1 MKISRQVLNKY
12 FAVEKKILHHV
23 LHKCSTALAYQ
34 ITQYLHFHI
43 NFQFASF
50 QKLKNNCR
58 FNIYICTK
66 LELKAASDSQSRGSI
81 DINLIQF
88 DGQIRPDPSDVK
100 ILNATF
106 FISDLFSPFSWSWPA
121 KLQFC
126 RLDRVTHHPPPPP
139 HPFSSLLSFWPPS
152 PQLAAALTSP
162 PPTVRTGV
170 WKSQRYRRS
179 LSQFCEARCSSTWT
193 PPLHSGNS
201 RDALTMARRAGGG
214 GRLEAA
220 RPVAAATTWSWE
232 RGSYLP
238 PLPPPHQHHH
248 HRLYQSRKRAAAQS
262 TKVRPTAT
270 SHGQQNN
277 WYWIEFLVSAV
288 ASYLPPLPPCHRK
301 LSTM

>member
-58 FNIYICTK
+58 FIIQIFTK
-66 LELKAASDSQSRGSI
+66 LELKAASDSQFKGF
-81 DINLIQF
+81 NWYQF
-88 DGQIRPDPSDVK
+88 DSVWWSDSTRSIRCE
-100 ILNATF
+100 NATSL
-106 FISDLFSPFSWSWPA
+106 ISDLFSPFSWSWPA

-162 PPTVRTGV
+162 PPTVRAGV
-170 WKSQRYRRS
+170 WKSQRHRRS
-179 LSQFCEARCSSTWT
+179 VSQFCEKICSSTWT
-193 PPLHSGNS
+193 PPLDSGNS

-262 TKVRPTAT
+262 TKVRSTAI

-277 WYWIEFLVSAV
+277 WYWILI
-288 ASYLPPLPPCHRK
+288 
-301 LSTM
+301 LSSLCLQ